1 MRFPALL
8 LLLTLLVA
16 PAMAH
21 GQAPPEPPV
30 GVVPMP
36 TGDVTPEIVNA
47 IRDAVVAQL
56 SGIVQGREVRA
67 LESPE
72 HLVAI
77 LECPDAACIG
87 AKLAELGA
95 IAGVLVRI
103 HREPAAPRARPA
115 PRPVMITIEV
125 VDPVSGAP
133 RVEPVQIS
141 LEEEQLAVPAD
152 VLSPHVS
159 ALAPAMPAAPPRAS
173 LLVAVNVD
181 DAAITI
187 DGEEIGRSPV
197 APVEVAPGRHQV
209 AVTHPG
215 FVSRRQPI
223 DVGRGENARL
233 DILLEVDP
241 QNAEL
246 LEADAAPVAGGGGGG
261 AQDGPFYT
269 RWYVIA
275 GAGVVLAAIT
285 VAIIVL
291 ATSGG
296 DEQTGPTGGIP
307 IPPIE

>member
-1 MRFPALL
+1 MRFPVWVLL
-8 LLLTLLVA
+8 CLLAA
-16 PAMAH
+16 PALAR

-30 GVVPMP
+30 AVVPMP
-36 TGDVTPEIVNA
+36 TGEVTIEMVDA

-56 SGIVQGREVRA
+56 SGMVQGREVRA
-67 LESPE
+67 LGNPA

-77 LECPDAACIG
+77 LECADAPCIG

-103 HREPAAPRARPA
+103 HREPAAPRAGSA
-115 PRPVMITIEV
+115 ARPVTVTIEV
-125 VDPVSGAP
+125 VDPVSGAA
-133 RVEPVQIS
+133 RTEPIQIE
-141 LEEEQLAVPAD
+141 LDETQLAAPAE
-152 VLSPHVS
+152 
-159 ALAPAMPAAPPRAS
+159 ALAPRVAELAPALPAPPPRSS

-181 DAAITI
+181 DAAVSI
-187 DGEEIGRSPV
+187 DGEEVGRSPV
-197 APVEVAPGRHQV
+197 APVEVEPGRRQI
-209 AVTHPG
+209 AVTRAG
-215 FVSRRQPI
+215 FVSRRQSI

-233 DILLEVDP
+233 DVLLEVDP
-241 QNAEL
+241 ENAEL
-246 LEADAAPVAGGGGGG
+246 LESDAASVGGGGGSG

-296 DEQTGPTGGIP
+296 DEQTGVTGGIP